1 MNKRNKPA
9 SLTSSLLARKGEAEP
24 AIEPYSFP
32 GSGDGRAD
40 GAASGNDA
48 DLSEGNRATSG
59 ITENGTA
66 GGTTPTGPDPVV
78 PADSGFAAAM
88 GDRGGATPDTF
99 EDRESVRDRRLL
111 RFVYA
116 TAVLTGV
123 LAIVIYAGGWFF
135 GDGAG
140 RPQGKSRV
148 IVMKQP
154 PAQLEPQD
162 RKAPKEEPKIP
173 SQLSAP
179 PKPPAPPVTKQA
191 ETPKSQSKPPP
202 ASSDGSQPK
211 DIAGSQSP
219 TTKAVAAESKIEAR
233 PKSAETKPAPVSP
246 AVIPKAP
253 SPASKKTIVATRAT
267 ETPAPTA
274 SGRYYVQ
281 LASVPK
287 ASSAKNLWSRLQK
300 KFPDIL
306 GEYDLTVQKRVIAKK
321 GTFYRVQVGRFATFK
336 DVRALCD
343 LLKARKQPCLPV
355 KR

>member
-32 GSGDGRAD
+32 GSDDGRAE
-40 GAASGNDA
+40 GATAGGDV
-48 DLSEGNRATSG
+48 DLSGGNRVAGG
-59 ITENGTA
+59 ITENETA
-66 GGTTPTGPDPVV
+66 GAAASTGPDPVV
-78 PADSGFAAAM
+78 PADAGFAAAI
-88 GDRGGATPDTF
+88 GDLGNATPDTS

-135 GDGAG
+135 GNGAE
-140 RPQGKSRV
+140 RPERKSRV
-148 IVMKQP
+148 VVMKQP
-154 PAQLEPQD
+154 PAHLDQPARE
-162 RKAPKEEPKIP
+162 APKEEPKIP
-173 SQLSAP
+173 SQVAAP
-179 PKPPAPPVTKQA
+179 PKPPAPPVTRHSKAPQN
-191 ETPKSQSKPPP
+191 QSK
-202 ASSDGSQPK
+202 SPK
-211 DIAGSQSP
+211 AGSDKAQP
-219 TTKAVAAESKIEAR
+219 QDVGGPQTPRTKTVAAESKIEMR
-233 PKSAETKPAPVSP
+233 PKPTETEPA
-246 AVIPKAP
+246 AIPKAP
-253 SPASKKTIVATRAT
+253 PPVPKKTAVAARAT
-267 ETPAPTA
+267 GTPSPTA

-287 ASSAKNLWSRLQK
+287 EASAKTLWARLQK

-306 GEYDLTVQKRVIAKK
+306 GEYDLTVQKSVIAKK
-321 GTFYRVQVGRFATFK
+321 GTFYRVQFGRFATFK
-336 DVRALCD
+336 DVRDLCD